1 MALRTEFVEYL
12 ADKIIEGLIEREFIE
27 VPDVDFVKD
36 TVFEAVNDEVTVVD
50 RLNDEVRQMLNEYGN
65 QMRDSG
71 ASYQETFKLIK
82 RKLVRERKLV
92 I

>member
-1 MALRTEFVEYL
+1 MSFRSEFVEYL
-12 ADKIIEGLIEREFIE
+12 TDKIVEGLIEREFIE
-27 VPDVDFVKD
+27 VPEDVSIRD
-36 TVFEAVNDEVTVVD
+36 TIFEAVNDEVTVED
-50 RLNDEVRQMLNEYGN
+50 RLNDEVREILNEYGN

>member
-1 MALRTEFVEYL
+1 MSLRIEFVEYL
-12 ADKIIEGLIEREFIE
+12 TDKIIKGLIEHKLIE
-27 VPDVDFVKD
+27 VPEDFSIKE
-36 TVFEAVNDEVTVVD
+36 TIFEAVNDEVTVED
-50 RLNDEVRQMLNEYGN
+50 RLNTEVRELLNEYGN

>member
-1 MALRTEFVEYL
+1 MGLRAEFVEYL
-12 ADKIIEGLIEREFIE
+12 AEKVAEELVEGEFIE
-27 VPDVDFVKD
+27 VPDDLPLKEIL
-36 TVFEAVNDEVTVVD
+36 FEKLNNEVTVEE
-50 RLNDEVRQMLNEYGN
+50 RLNEEVRQILNEYGN
-65 QMRDSG
+65 QMRESG

>member
-1 MALRTEFVEYL
+1 MALRVEFVEYMT
-12 ADKIIEGLIEREFIE
+12 DKLIDELIEKGLIE
-27 VPDVDFVKD
+27 VPEDVSIKEA
-36 TVFEAVNDEVTVVD
+36 VFDAVNDEVMVED
-50 RLNDEVRQMLNEYGN
+50 RLNAEVRELLNEYGN
-65 QMRDSG
+65 QMRASG